1 MFKKITQ
8 CFSLQTSDLFIKAI
22 LLASPVF
29 LLVIKGWTNSLL
41 FLLSI
46 LTTIS
51 LIKSKSL
58 IPKIFDQ
65 SQKKYTKLIIAS
77 LAAGFLAIFITQGL
91 RGELIPKAFD
101 APLRM
106 LLCIPIFLYLCHKP
120 FNLVKIAPYVLSLSF
135 LATFIYTL
143 VNILQNPEISALWG
157 GRFATESVDP
167 NAYGVYTTLIFS
179 LLLFSLNFNNPLNQ
193 KLRLLIASIGL
204 TMGAY
209 LIIGSGT
216 RGAWLAIPFILIAW
230 VIINI
235 KNNPKLLLLLSGFFL
250 VVIWTGYAVF
260 PNFQARVD
268 SGFHEIHSWLFTT
281 TKDTSAGIRLSMWQ
295 VTLELLQ
302 KNPLVGFGDSGYQ
315 HLLNDQ
321 NLTRS
326 YSPIVLETIA
336 KAGPHNEYIANL
348 LRSGIFGGLAIVITL
363 FGPFFVYLKSLSG
376 PQYSVDRG
384 FTPNHLGLALFICLA
399 ISSMSVEV
407 FNLKYTSSFY
417 GLLIAMIYSQI
428 IVEKSSNS

>member
-1 MFKKITQ
+1 MIKNIPQ
-8 CFSLQTSDLFIKAI
+8 LSSLVIFELFIKAT

-29 LLVIKGWTNSLL
+29 LMSIKGWTNSLL

-51 LIKSKSL
+51 LIQFKSL
-58 IPKIFDQ
+58 IPETFNQ
-65 SQKKYTKLIIAS
+65 CQKKHAKIIIAS

-91 RGELIPKAFD
+91 RGELTLKAFD

-120 FNLVKIAPYVLSLSF
+120 LNLIKFAPYVLSLSS

-143 VNILQNPEISALWG
+143 VYFQQNPEVWAFWG
-157 GRFATESVDP
+157 GRLATRSVDP
-167 NAYGVYTTLIFS
+167 NAFGVYTTLIFS
-179 LLLFSLNFNNPLNQ
+179 LLLFSLNLNNPLNQ
-193 KLRLLIASIGL
+193 KLRLLIASLGL
-204 TMGAY
+204 VIGAY

-216 RGAWLAIPFILIAW
+216 RGAWLSIPFILTTWA
-230 VIINI
+230 IINI
-235 KNNPKLLLLLSGFFL
+235 KNNPKLILLLSGFFL
-250 VVIWTGYAVF
+250 VAISTSYILL

-295 VTLELLQ
+295 ITWDLLQ
-302 KNPLVGFGDSGYQ
+302 KSPFIGYGDSGYQ

-321 NLTRS
+321 HLSRN
-326 YSPIVLETIA
+326 YSLIVIETIA

-348 LRSGIFGGLAIVITL
+348 LRSGIFGGLAIIITL
-363 FGPFFVYLKSLSG
+363 FTPFYVYLKSLSKLENLG
-376 PQYSVDRG
+376 DRS
-384 FTPNHLGLALFICLA
+384 FNPNHLGLALFMCLA
-399 ISSMSVEV
+399 ISSMSVEI

-417 GLLIAMIYSQI
+417 GLLIAMIYSETI
-428 IVEKSSNS
+428 AEKSSN